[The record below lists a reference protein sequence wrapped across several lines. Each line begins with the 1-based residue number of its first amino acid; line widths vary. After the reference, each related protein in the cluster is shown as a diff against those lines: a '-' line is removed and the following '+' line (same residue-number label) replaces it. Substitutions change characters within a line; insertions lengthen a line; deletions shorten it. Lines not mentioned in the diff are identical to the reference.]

1 MGSSKPAHLTHTPIP
16 PPTPSH
22 GNSETR
28 NWRSRKKNVEKE
40 NWKNNVR
47 PQMSTL
53 ETDFVVFYFRIPFP
67 KRSALFFGCCHGS
80 NFKHIGIIRNKR
92 QTDVVTA

>member
-1 MGSSKPAHLTHTPIP
+1 MGSSKPAHLTYTPIP
-16 PPTPSH
+16 PLHPMAIVKP
-22 GNSETR
+22 ETGVLE
-28 NWRSRKKNVEKE
+28 KKNVEKE

-67 KRSALFFGCCHGS
+67 KRSTLFFWLLS
-80 NFKHIGIIRNKR
+80 W
-92 QTDVVTA
+92 Q